1 METEPKKSNSVNR
14 SITIIITFTDVIQ
27 ENDIQLKPFVK
38 YLEELILDK
47 KLMLTQIKSE
57 TAKDALKIIYDKI
70 LHDLVDSG
78 KVQKLKEIL
87 NLLQENSSSRKEI
100 DLVFNGYKENAS
112 FLISA
117 CRKDNFYL
125 VKAIVDR

>member
-1 METEPKKSNSVNR
+1 M
-14 SITIIITFTDVIQ
+14 IQ